1 MTHELLRNPEASF
14 IDWLSDYG
22 PNLYKQQ
29 SACEYPESAGN
40 RHHGVWYWKL
50 SGFPLLVV

>member
-1 MTHELLRNPEASF
+1 MTHELLHNPEASF

-29 SACEYPESAGN
+29 SACEYAESAGTG
-40 RHHGVWYWKL
+40 HHGVWYWKR
-50 SGFPLLVV
+50 SGFPLLGV